1 MRKILINSDRKVL
14 GKADGKIYGISTE
27 TEGSNIEG
35 VRIEEENIIVD
46 GNTLNSTVKVYDTK
60 NVGIYGKDSKVS
72 LYNDC
77 EVDNVV
83 GKVTAENLIPDY
95 IAKDVTILGVTGIKP
110 DSVAGVSVSA
120 SMYGSR
126 DLTINGNVIENNN
139 TGIVIENYKGKMLI
153 NNPLR
158 DSNDKIE
165 LNIGGYANVNLVD
178 SHAQNIIISTNLS
191 PENIKKDVNIL
202 GTVGTFESE
211 SIEGVSVVDGKLVI
225 EDTNMPVQIT
235 GSDEEIEIKY
245 STKQQK
251 IKIGTY
257 SEIYLADES
266 QYNVITAPNLEP
278 QNIAKD
284 VNILGVVGTYE
295 CGGSGSN
302 ESTLKKCLDAR
313 KSAEYLFAGAR
324 DITDLTGILEYNDT
338 EKVSSINY
346 IFEGCAKLKTI
357 PEMNLQNVQNMGY
370 AFDGCNSLETLHLEK
385 LIGVEYTFSSCYKL
399 KKLDIDSWET
409 DWIDYEF
416 SSCHSLKAL
425 IIRSFEIDPYD
436 IYGEEVFGACYHL
449 SGTQNS
455 TYNPT
460 GARDGYIYVPSE
472 YVEALQENEIFSQFA
487 DQIRALEDYTVDGT
501 TTGKFDD
508 ALAGLN

>member
-1 MRKILINSDRKVL
+1 MKKILLNSDRKVL

-35 VRIEEENIIVD
+35 VRIEKENIIVD

-95 IAKDVTILGVTGIKP
+95 IAKDVTILGVIGIRP
-110 DSVAGVSVSA
+110 NPIVGVSVGA
-120 SMYGSR
+120 SMYGVS
-126 DLTINGNVIENNN
+126 DLILNGNVIENNN
-139 TGIVIENYKGKMLI
+139 TGIILENYKGKILI
-153 NNPLR
+153 NNPSR
-158 DSNDKIE
+158 DSNDKID

-178 SHAQNIIISTNLS
+178 SHAQNIITSENLS

-202 GTVGTFESE
+202 GVTGTFE
-211 SIEGVSVVDGKLVI
+211 G
-225 EDTNMPVQIT
+225 
-235 GSDEEIEIKY
+235 GS
-245 STKQQK
+245 
-251 IKIGTY
+251 
-257 SEIYLADES
+257 
-266 QYNVITAPNLEP
+266 
-278 QNIAKD
+278 
-284 VNILGVVGTYE
+284 
-295 CGGSGSN
+295 SGSN

-338 EKVSSINY
+338 EKVSSINFM
-346 IFEGCAKLKTI
+346 FEGCAKLKTI
-357 PEMNLQNVQNMGY
+357 PEMNLQNVQYMGY

-385 LIGVEYTFSSCYKL
+385 LLGVEYTFSSCYKL
-399 KKLDIDSWET
+399 KKLEIDSWET

-416 SSCHSLKAL
+416 GGCHSLKAL
-425 IIRSFEIDPYD
+425 IIRNFEIDPYD
-436 IYGEEVFGACYHL
+436 IYGEEVFEACYHL

-472 YVEALQENEIFSQFA
+472 YVDALQENEIFSQFA